1 MQHNDA
7 LLDSLKQLWN
17 IQESNHD
24 SEALNLINRYLQKSG
39 EELQEQI
46 DIQNKVL
53 AKTRRKTEELLKQ
66 VQRIQLANSWSF
78 SDSYHEL
85 Y

>member
-66 VQRIQLANSWSF
+66 VQRIQLANS
-78 SDSYHEL
+78 
-85 Y
+85 